1 MENNNQTKD
10 QVIDNFIRS
19 DEFVDKYGYTPGINE
34 APEVT
39 YGGGDASTNYIT
51 DQDAYETTQTE
62 RADQVTHSTTASA
75 DTDDYLNA
83 YANLTATADNTA
95 ADTIAATEAVTDSTT
110 AAAIANQQTN
120 TVDEWLTD
128 FYEEHGINDGKVDQ
142 GGRDY
147 WTESLAN
154 KSVEEVENDILY
166 AAANNPINNS
176 SIVDQ
181 PASTDTTA
189 TGGSDWLQDAYTAAG
204 LGTVDAGGRKYWEKD
219 LGKGQTQGQIIAN
232 ILRQS

>member
-1 MENNNQTKD
+1 MQTKD
-10 QVIDNFIRS
+10 EVIDNFIRS

-75 DTDDYLNA
+75 AADEYTDA
-83 YANLTATADNTA
+83 YENLTGSTDTSSVDTAT
-95 ADTIAATEAVTDSTT
+95 
-110 AAAIANQQTN
+110 QTN
-120 TVDEWLTD
+120 TVDQWLTD

-204 LGTVDAGGRKYWEKD
+204 LGTVDAGGREYWEKD

-232 ILRQS
+232 ILRHS

>member
-1 MENNNQTKD
+1 MESGQTKD

-51 DQDAYETTQTE
+51 DQAAYEAAQTE
-62 RADQVTHSTTASA
+62 RADQVTHSTTASVAA
-75 DTDDYLNA
+75 DEYTDA
-83 YANLTATADNTA
+83 YENLTGST
-95 ADTIAATEAVTDSTT
+95 DTSAVDTST
-110 AAAIANQQTN
+110 QTS
-120 TVDEWLTD
+120 TVDDWLTD
-128 FYEEHGINDGKVDQ
+128 FYEEHGINDGEVDQ

-147 WTESLAN
+147 WTGELAN
-154 KSVEEVENDILY
+154 KSVAEVENSILH

-181 PASTDTTA
+181 PTSTDTTA

-204 LGTVDAGGRKYWEKD
+204 LGTVDAGGRAYWEGD
-219 LGKGQTQGQIIAN
+219 LKKGQTQGQIIAN
-232 ILRQS
+232 ILRHS